1 MKTNRGRPK
10 ESATTKVIR
19 RIKSAAPVSLFDSVE
34 CANYHPPDSSPP
46 THLLCPVCTEVYD
59 SPIELPCEQLICAS
73 CLCTWVQHAET
84 LACPCC
90 YNEHHPLLDEVEF
103 RPPNSV
109 LLDVLGSLLVACN
122 KGCQTLVK
130 AKDISIHISS
140 GCKGYIEMTQSSPS
154 RTTIRDVLSRPADTP
169 TTPIEKRAAEHLI
182 RRLQAESDECVVRIP
197 TRGQVT
203 KSTHGKNSTP
213 ACAHGQHLIYMF
225 LYYVYLPADQLSAS
239 VQLPCSKFSCYQ

>member
-10 ESATTKVIR
+10 ENESTKVIR
-19 RIKSAAPVSLFDSVE
+19 RIESVAPISFFDSVE
-34 CANYHPPDSSPP
+34 CANYHPPSPP
-46 THLLCPVCTEVYD
+46 THLLCPVCNEVYN

-73 CLCTWVQHAET
+73 CLCTWVQHAQT

-90 YNEHHPLLDEVEF
+90 YNEHHPLLDKAEF

-130 AKDISIHISS
+130 AKDIRVHIES
-140 GCKGYIEMTQSSPS
+140 GCKGYIETTQNSPS

-169 TTPIEKRAAEHLI
+169 TTPIEKR
-182 RRLQAESDECVVRIP
+182 
-197 TRGQVT
+197 T
-203 KSTHGKNSTP
+203 
-213 ACAHGQHLIYMF
+213 
-225 LYYVYLPADQLSAS
+225 
-239 VQLPCSKFSCYQ
+239 